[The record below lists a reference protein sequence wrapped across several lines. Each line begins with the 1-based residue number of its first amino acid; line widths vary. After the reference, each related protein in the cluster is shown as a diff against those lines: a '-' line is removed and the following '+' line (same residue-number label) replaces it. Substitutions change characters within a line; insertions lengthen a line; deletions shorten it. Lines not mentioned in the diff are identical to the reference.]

1 MEEAFTGVTMKNG
14 IWALALLV
22 LALPVFSDGPNSSSW
37 ELFFFYGLDFSGK
50 NFAYANSYDPNP
62 GYHIP
67 GSYARQT
74 LNLDPAMGQ
83 GIALGAGHY
92 FSGGFGVRLMA
103 RRRTIPLGGKNTPYE
118 YFYRYTLITPPYYE
132 PMEAT
137 TYRKVDWVPTEGSL
151 SVTSLDLEAAF
162 RLPIAAGVSALLFA
176 GPSLYLAGGR
186 FSPLGFT
193 DEWLGGHGVPMRE
206 DYLVHIKLPRRQ
218 KIGLEAGLE
227 LSVRLSG
234 GFSAVIRAAYSY
246 SGDITFE
253 PTIDEV
259 YYYSY
264 LQPAPEEKINLVK
277 SRFDLQ
283 PLTISLSAAFLGA
296 GLKFE
301 F

>member
-1 MEEAFTGVTMKNG
+1 MKNG
-14 IWALALLV
+14 IWALGILV
-22 LALPVFSDGPNSSSW
+22 LALPAFSGETGPSSW
-37 ELFFFYGLDFSGK
+37 EFFFFYGLDFSGR
-50 NFAYANSYDPNP
+50 NFAYANSYDPHP

-74 LNLDPAMGQ
+74 LNLDPAVGQ

-137 TYRKVDWVPTEGSL
+137 TYRKVEWVPTEGSL
-151 SVTSLDLEAAF
+151 DVTSVALEAAL
-162 RLPIAAGVSALLFA
+162 RLPIGAGVSAVLHA

-193 DEWLGGHGVPMRE
+193 DEWLGGHGTPNRQ
-206 DYLVHIKLPRRQ
+206 DYLVHIKLPGKQ
-218 KIGLEAGLE
+218 KIGLQAGLE
-227 LSVRLSG
+227 FSVRLTG
-234 GFSAVIRAAYSY
+234 RFSAVIRAAYAY
-246 SGDITFE
+246 TGDITFA
-253 PTIDEV
+253 PMIDEV

-264 LQPAPEEKINLVK
+264 LQPASEEKIALVK

-283 PLTISLSAAFLGA
+283 PLKVSLSAAVLGA

>member
-1 MEEAFTGVTMKNG
+1 MGAAYTGVTMKNG
-14 IWALALLV
+14 IWALGLLV

-37 ELFFFYGLDFSGK
+37 ELFFFYGLDFSGQSV
-50 NFAYANSYDPNP
+50 AYANSYDPHP

-74 LNLDPAMGQ
+74 LNLDPATGQ
-83 GIALGAGHY
+83 GMALGVGHY
-92 FSGGFGVRLMA
+92 LSGGFGVRLMA
-103 RRRTIPLGGKNTPYE
+103 RRRMIPLGGENIPYE
-118 YFYRYTLITPPYYE
+118 YFYRYTSITPPYYE
-132 PMEAT
+132 PREAVT
-137 TYRKVDWVPTEGSL
+137 ERTMDWVPTEGSL
-151 SVTSLDLEAAF
+151 SMTSVNLEAAL
-162 RLPIAAGVSALLFA
+162 RLPITAGVSAVLFA
-176 GPSLYLAGGR
+176 GPSLNFAGGR
-186 FSPLGFT
+186 VSPLGFT

-206 DYLVHIKLPRRQ
+206 DYLVHIKLPARQ

-227 LSVRLSG
+227 LSARLSG
-234 GFSAVIRAAYSY
+234 RCSAVIRAAYAY
-246 SGDITFE
+246 TGDFTFA

-264 LQPAPEEKINLVK
+264 LQPAPEEKITLVK

-283 PLTISLSAAFLGA
+283 PLKISLSAAVLGA

>member
-1 MEEAFTGVTMKNG
+1 MKKS
-14 IWALALLV
+14 IWALGLLI
-22 LALPVFSDGPNSSSW
+22 LALPAFSVGPNSSSW

-137 TYRKVDWVPTEGSL
+137 TYRRVDWVPTEGSL
-151 SVTSLDLEAAF
+151 SVTSVDLEVAL
-162 RLPIAAGVSALLFA
+162 RLPIAAGVSAVFFA
-176 GPSLYLAGGR
+176 GPSLYFAGGR

-193 DEWLGGHGVPMRE
+193 DEWLGGHGVPMHE
-206 DYLVHIKLPRRQ
+206 DYLVHVKLPARQ

-227 LSVRLSG
+227 LSARLSG
-234 GFSAVIRAAYSY
+234 RCSAVIRAAYAY
-246 SGDITFE
+246 TGDITFA

-264 LQPAPEEKINLVK
+264 LQPAPEEKITLVK
-277 SRFDLQ
+277 SRFALQ
-283 PLTISLSAAFLGA
+283 PLKISLSAVVLGA

>member
-1 MEEAFTGVTMKNG
+1 MKNG
-14 IWALALLV
+14 IWALGIFM
-22 LALPVFSDGPNSSSW
+22 LALPGFSGGPDSSSW
-37 ELFFFYGLDFSGK
+37 ELFFYYGLDFSGQSV
-50 NFAYANSYDPNP
+50 AYANSYDPHP

-74 LNLDPAMGQ
+74 LNLDPATGQ
-83 GIALGAGHY
+83 GIALGAGRY

-103 RRRTIPLGGKNTPYE
+103 RRRTIPLGGENTPYE
-118 YFYRYTLITPPYYE
+118 YFYRYTSITPPYYE
-132 PMEAT
+132 PREAVT
-137 TYRKVDWVPTEGSL
+137 ERRVDWVPTEGSL
-151 SVTSLDLEAAF
+151 SVTSIDLEAAL
-162 RLPIAAGVSALLFA
+162 RLPIAAGVSAVLFA
-176 GPSLYLAGGR
+176 GPSLHIAGGR

-206 DYLVHIKLPRRQ
+206 DYLVHIKLPAQQ

-227 LSVRLSG
+227 LSARLSG
-234 GFSAVIRAAYSY
+234 GFSAVVRAAYTY
-246 SGDITFE
+246 TGDITFA

-264 LQPAPEEKINLVK
+264 LQPASEEKITLVK

-283 PLTISLSAAFLGA
+283 PLTISLSAACLGV

>member
-1 MEEAFTGVTMKNG
+1 MKKG
-14 IWALALLV
+14 IWALGILV
-22 LALPVFSDGPNSSSW
+22 LTLPAISAAPNSSSW

-50 NFAYANSYDPNP
+50 HFAYANSYDPHP

-83 GIALGAGHY
+83 GIALGVGHY

-103 RRRTIPLGGKNTPYE
+103 RRWMIPLGGENTPYE
-118 YFYRYTLITPPYYE
+118 YFYRYTSITPPYYE
-132 PMEAT
+132 PREAVT
-137 TYRKVDWVPTEGSL
+137 ERTVDWVPTEGSL
-151 SVTSLDLEAAF
+151 SVTSVVLEAAL
-162 RLPIAAGVSALLFA
+162 RLPIAAGVSAVLFA
-176 GPSLYLAGGR
+176 GPSLHFAGGR

-193 DEWLGGHGVPMRE
+193 DEWLGGAGVPMRE
-206 DYLVHIKLPRRQ
+206 DYLVHVKLPARQ

-227 LSVRLSG
+227 LSARLSG
-234 GFSAVIRAAYSY
+234 PFSAVIRAAYAYAS
-246 SGDITFE
+246 DITFA
-253 PTIDEV
+253 PMVDEV

-264 LQPAPEEKINLVK
+264 LQPAPEESIALVK

-283 PLTISLSAAFLGA
+283 PLKISLSAAVLGA